1 MKTLDFEIFEIIAA
15 DKGCDVA
22 FPVKEKML
30 IEVIK
35 QFVTRFS
42 SEMVS

>member
-1 MKTLDFEIFEIIAA
+1 MKTLDLEIFEIIAA